1 MCVMPLQIQSSPEAA
16 VGNREECHE
25 AMMEVLR
32 EASAACATRDID
44 CLISEMRASQFLRA
58 RCRSGA
64 KNYRVHSGPV
74 SREREPVNLIK
85 EFRRR
90 AKFPPMKFSFK
101 SKSPERGAWK
111 QLVSLVSDGVEAG
124 KMWAHDNQALLH
136 SVAVAT
142 PVVSGLIASGVITS
156 LVNVVAAKMASGGDF
171 VIGNID

>member
-1 MCVMPLQIQSSPEAA
+1 
-16 VGNREECHE
+16 
-25 AMMEVLR
+25 
-32 EASAACATRDID
+32 
-44 CLISEMRASQFLRA
+44 
-58 RCRSGA
+58 
-64 KNYRVHSGPV
+64 
-74 SREREPVNLIK
+74 
-85 EFRRR
+85 
-90 AKFPPMKFSFK
+90 MKFSFK